1 MSLRQMQVS
10 VDQYQDRLVLRISV
24 GETDE
29 YRAFVTRRL
38 LRDFWPILMAG
49 LGSEETVSEPVA
61 KPQGE
66 QAPPQDF
73 SQSFDNPNATFPLGS
88 KPLLVGEATLQAAP
102 NHQYTLILKEPR
114 ERCFNLTLDRNLLH
128 TLCAMLKAGADGAQW
143 GLNLDFVAN
152 QPVSKAAEPA
162 VMAHPPKA
170 LLH

>member
-29 YRAFVTRRL
+29 YRAFITRRL
-38 LRDFWPILMAG
+38 LRDLWPILMSG
-49 LGSEETVSEPVA
+49 LGNEAVVAEPVT
-61 KPQGE
+61 KPQGD
-66 QAPPQDF
+66 QPPPQDF
-73 SQSFDNPNATFPLGS
+73 SQSFDNPMATFPLGS

-114 ERCFNLTLDRNLLH
+114 ERSFNLTLDRNLLH

-143 GLNLDFVAN
+143 ALNLEFIASQPTNKLSETVA
-152 QPVSKAAEPA
+152 
-162 VMAHPPKA
+162 MTHPPKA